1 METQNAII
9 LATLEAAAGGWVPMP
24 QLVAVSGSYN
34 VHSRVDELRH
44 KRGVNILNRTER
56 DLAHKTRKL
65 SFYSI
70 PISAPEGTEDA

>member
-1 METQNAII
+1 MDTQNAII

-24 QLVAVSGSYN
+24 ELVAVSGSYN

-56 DLAHKTRKL
+56 DRSRKHRKL
-65 SFYSI
+65 SFYAI
-70 PISAPEGTEDA
+70 PVETDTED